1 LVNDIVVDLHN
12 EVVLMDQNAEID
24 FVNDS
29 QVKLDLLLM
38 IQVQMDHVEQMVEHL
53 VLIMVVWK
61 WVLKKLFK
69 EKFFLC

>member
-1 LVNDIVVDLHN
+1 
-12 EVVLMDQNAEID
+12 MDQNVEID

-69 EKFFLC
+69 EKFFCVEQI